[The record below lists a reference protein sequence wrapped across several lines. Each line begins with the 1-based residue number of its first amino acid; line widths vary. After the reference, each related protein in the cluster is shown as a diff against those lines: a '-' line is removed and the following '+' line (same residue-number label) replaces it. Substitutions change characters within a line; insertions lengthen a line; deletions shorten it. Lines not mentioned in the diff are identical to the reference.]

1 MRPRWCLHKLV
12 MKSILAALK
21 LNRLEENKPKPPENT
36 ESKQLTSQENKVE
49 NMAASC
55 GEEEG

>member
-1 MRPRWCLHKLV
+1 

-21 LNRLEENKPKPPENT
+21 LNRFEENKPKPPENR
-36 ESKQLTSQENKVE
+36 ESKQLTPQENKVE

>member
-1 MRPRWCLHKLV
+1 

-21 LNRLEENKPKPPENT
+21 LNRPEENKPKPPENR
-36 ESKQLTSQENKVE
+36 ESKQLTPEENKVE

-55 GEEEG
+55 SEEEG